1 MLNTRAAL
9 GLIDKTCHVKWQN
22 ILVNI
27 NKVTSYRLSLNEK
40 CYEYR
45 NRQIDVGINT
55 QHLASETE
63 YFKYYE

>member
-1 MLNTRAAL
+1 M
-9 GLIDKTCHVKWQN
+9 KWQN

-27 NKVTSYRLSLNEK
+27 NKVTSYCLVKFKMRNAMNIGIGRLMWAL
-40 CYEYR
+40 
-45 NRQIDVGINT
+45 NT